1 MDIKFS
7 EIKKL
12 SSQMIIDAMAVLG
25 WNQTMI
31 KGSNSLFK
39 GKKIFGEAITLSFL
53 LYRKDL
59 LEDLPKMT
67 KSPEY
72 EAFELCGPNKVL
84 VASSIGP
91 LESIGGDI
99 KFLRLFQKKAEG
111 IVTDG
116 AVRDSEELKKYN
128 LPVFANSFT
137 AKQGVGIM
145 LPYGVNQLINCGG
158 ILIKPG
164 DLILGDDDGVVVL
177 PKIIANE
184 VLSISLEREEIEK
197 TIKIE
202 LQNNPDSPG
211 KYYPF
216 NDDTYKLYEEF
227 KKTKK

>member
-1 MDIKFS
+1 MVIKFND
-7 EIKKL
+7 IKKL
-12 SSQMIIDAMAVLG
+12 SSQIPFGPFIIIG
-25 WNQTMI
+25 TNQTMI
-31 KGSNSLFK
+31 KGANSLFK
-39 GKKIFGEAITLSFL
+39 GKKIFGEAVTLNFVP
-53 LYRKDL
+53 YRKDL
-59 LEDLPKMT
+59 LEDLPKRS

-128 LPVFANSFT
+128 FPVFANSFT
-137 AKQGVGIM
+137 SKQGVGIM

-158 ILIKPG
+158 VLIKPG
-164 DLILGDDDGVVVL
+164 DLILGDNDGVVVL

-184 VLSISLEREEIEK
+184 VLSIALEREEIEK
-197 TIKIE
+197 TIKIQLE
-202 LQNNPDSPG
+202 KNPDSPG

>member
-1 MDIKFS
+1 MKINFD

-12 SSQMIIDAMAVLG
+12 TSQMIIDAMAVIG

-39 GKKIFGEAITLSFL
+39 GKKIFGEAITLSFVP
-53 LYRKDL
+53 YRKDL
-59 LEDLPKMT
+59 LEDLPK
-67 KSPEY
+67 KSNSPEY
-72 EAFELCGPNKVL
+72 KAFELCGPNKVL
-84 VASSIGP
+84 VASSVGP

-116 AVRDSEELKKYN
+116 SVRDSEELKKYN
-128 LPVFANSFT
+128 FPVFANSFT
-137 AKQGVGIM
+137 SKQGVGIM
-145 LPYGVNQLINCGG
+145 LPYSVNQIINCGG
-158 ILIKPG
+158 VLVRPG

-177 PKIIANE
+177 PKSIANE
-184 VLSISLEREEIEK
+184 VLSISNEREEIEK
-197 TIKIE
+197 AIKSE
-202 LQNNPDSPG
+202 LHNNPDSPG